1 MLDCFCKDK
10 IFLKFYIMFFLFF
23 LRLSECRRFAT
34 CAIVM
39 GGCNY
44 IVYVINVRFTEF
56 YVMK

>member
-10 IFLKFYIMFFLFF
+10 IFLKFYIMFFCFF
-23 LRLSECRRFAT
+23 YVFLNVGDLRPVLLSW
-34 CAIVM
+34 
-39 GGCNY
+39 GLCNY